1 MRNNTPTAPT
11 APTPPTGHPRPR
23 NRPNRGVGVPATLWL
38 PPAQTGPESSLA
50 EPAVLPAWALR
61 RLAAEYARP
70 GQNILA
76 ADTRAFYAGR
86 PHIDFSPLAAH
97 HDPHHDT
104 RPRTRHL
111 AASLAVLELETLPH
125 GVLEIAYPHQQVTLV
140 NDFIRPAIHEAADAL
155 APGGILAIA
164 LSAPEPG
171 HGAQRNSLVLRLA
184 RQDGFTYQQHLAVL
198 TGDLHGER
206 IVPRLTDAETRAV
219 NTARRNGI
227 PAAAPVHLDLAI
239 FTLPPE
245 DTRA

>member
-1 MRNNTPTAPT
+1 MRHNTPAAPP
-11 APTPPTGHPRPR
+11 APTPPTGHPRTR
-23 NRPNRGVGVPATLWL
+23 NRPAKGIDVPATLWL
-38 PPAQTGPESSLA
+38 PPAHTCLHSPLA

-61 RLAAEYARP
+61 RLADEYARP
-70 GQNILA
+70 GRSILA
-76 ADTRAFYAGR
+76 ADTRAFYAGHR
-86 PHIDFSPLAAH
+86 HVDFSPLAAH

-111 AASLAVLELETLPH
+111 AAHLAVLQVETLPQ

-140 NDFIRPAIHEAADAL
+140 NDFIRPAIGEAADAL

-184 RQDGFTYQQHLAVL
+184 RQAGFTYQQHIAVL
-198 TGDLHGER
+198 TADVHGDR
-206 IVPRLTDAETRAV
+206 IIPRLTDTQVRAV
-219 NTARRNGI
+219 NTARRSGI
-227 PAAAPVHLDLAI
+227 PATAPAHLDLAI